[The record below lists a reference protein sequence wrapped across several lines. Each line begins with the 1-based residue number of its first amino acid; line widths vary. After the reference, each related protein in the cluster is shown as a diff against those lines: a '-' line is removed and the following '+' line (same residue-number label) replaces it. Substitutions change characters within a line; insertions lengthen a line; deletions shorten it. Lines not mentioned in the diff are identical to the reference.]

1 LPLKDDL
8 LKQLDGIVEGKVKVD
23 GLLLLRYY
31 HIFFYLCSS
40 FLLFA
45 GANAKPDRIGLG
57 ESLRVLFHFPFLF
70 GI

>member
-31 HIFFYLCSS
+31 HIFFICVPVSFYLQEQMQN
-40 FLLFA
+40 LT
-45 GANAKPDRIGLG
+45 
-57 ESLRVLFHFPFLF
+57 E
-70 GI
+70 